1 MKRFLKKFLFI
12 GISSILFISAFIVLS
27 PKNNNHSLASLIDKH
42 KYLEEAKENKMILV
56 GGSNIAM
63 GIDSN
68 MLEKEF
74 NYDVIN
80 MGINAGLGLR
90 FMLNDA
96 KQYLEEG
103 DVVIIAP
110 EYSQFTWALNGE
122 SVLNIMLKEVPKS
135 INSIDI
141 NHLATLL
148 ANTPEFLRNRIAV
161 TIKGNNDLETEYG
174 RSAYDSN
181 GDMVSHLG
189 KKSKSV
195 NPVNAK
201 MGDIDQEAIKCLN
214 KFYEYATEKGVKV
227 YLSYPVLFDQQ
238 YNVWKNDIAN
248 LDKVLKNNCNIPI
261 ISLPSEYIYNKNEI
275 YDTIYHVN
283 EEGRYKR
290 TTQLVKDLRNTD
302 I

>member
-103 DVVIIAP
+103 DVVIISP

-141 NHLATLL
+141 NHLGTLL

-161 TIKGNNDLETEYG
+161 TIKGNDDLETEYD
-174 RSAYDSN
+174 RRAYDSN

-189 KKSKSV
+189 KKSKRV
-195 NPVNAK
+195 NPGNGK

-248 LDKVLKNNCNIPI
+248 LDKVLKNDCNIPI
-261 ISLPSEYIYNKNEI
+261 ISLPSEYIYNENEI